1 MPPRSVKDDS
11 STTALIGEECFAT
24 GDALG
29 AFAGLGFFEVPRRIR
44 PQGLPLC
51 FDAAR
56 GEPMEPMEPF
66 QEKFLQA
73 ARGLVAGPQE
83 FLQDPRVELGTVT
96 AARVLVTRVLVTRV
110 LVTRVLVTRV
120 LVTRVLV
127 TRRPSLRRIRA
138 VEYGAVEYVAKLAQ
152 NASVRLLE
160 QVDATVN
167 VGISW
172 APLANGFEFH
182 HLPVNLALKIVLRPD
197 HSFVCVAFSGVP
209 WAPLFRFSLR
219 SPSCCRRATKFR
231 IVAKDPSKP
240 QPKIGG
246 PIALFR

>member
-96 AARVLVTRVLVTRV
+96 AA
-110 LVTRVLVTRV
+110 RVLVTRV